1 MKKTWIFLFVVF
13 IFQIFLVSG
22 CANSTSEPKEAVK
35 TEETKD
41 NKSDDTGSKTEPV
54 NPGTPTK
61 EPATT
66 DPATPAEPEPA
77 PVIKYTIS
85 FFANSENA
93 TGSTESITAESDS
106 TITLTANRFSL
117 TGFKFVGWNTAADG
131 SGTGFSDEASFKLI
145 SNLTLYAQW
154 LSTEVPTY
162 SLEIVPPEH
171 GTVELNRYTS
181 RVGKNIRIFIAPD
194 DLYDINTISITMAD
208 GTSIIPINNNEIV
221 ENKNVYS
228 FTMPEQNV
236 TIQVSFKYTAHAI
249 RIGSSQNCIVTTS
262 VTDAK
267 AGSNVTV
274 MITPSQYYEF
284 ETISIRETEYNN
296 EIEVTGSENI
306 YTFTMPEKNVMVYV
320 YCKLVSYQVSFIT
333 DSTTVI
339 PNQQVQRNNKVASV
353 TLENTTN
360 REGFLGWYKNSE
372 CTEDNKFDFNTPIT
386 EDVVLYAKWK
396 TFIIDKR
403 NVHYTMQYS
412 CTVKYV
418 GEKCDYYN
426 ANAYLQE
433 LYSERKNVY
442 ITLDYSEIYSPEGY
456 WPMFFTDCK
465 NLVNIILPEGLEY
478 IEECYFSGCTS
489 LTDVTIPNTVTII
502 KGEAFENCTSLKN
515 VTFSDNI
522 TTIEMCAFL
531 NCSSLL
537 DINIP
542 NKLNTIGYCA
552 FKNCTSLQ
560 NITFSNNLKLI
571 DTYAFYGC
579 SSLTNIIIPEN
590 VESISSEAFK
600 GCSSLTD
607 LTIKAKRLDCGRN
620 AFKECNNLNN
630 IYISEGVEVLP
641 CGIYSGRS
649 DITTVSIPNSVTKI
663 ATQAFEGCTS
673 LINIIIPNNVTDIGD
688 YAFSGCSSLTNIT
701 IPNKV
706 KIIGREVFAGCISF
720 TNITIPRSI
729 TVIGRSAFDN
739 CTKLANVTFEDTG
752 CRWKLNKYSGSGESI
767 FEIGNMSSNT
777 TSNARALTNTY
788 KDCRWEKIQ

>member
-1 MKKTWIFLFVVF
+1 MI
-13 IFQIFLVSG
+13 SG

-41 NKSDDTGSKTEPV
+41 KKSDDTGSKTEPV
-54 NPGTPTK
+54 NPGTPATEPSTPTTK
-61 EPATT
+61 EPTTT

-85 FFANSENA
+85 FYANSENA
-93 TGSTESITAESDS
+93 TGSTESITIEADS
-106 TITLTANRFSL
+106 IITLTANGFSL

-131 SGTGFSDEASFKLI
+131 SGTGFSDEASFKLT

-171 GTVELNRYTS
+171 GIVELNRYTS

-274 MITPSQYYEF
+274 MITPGQYYEF

-333 DSTTVI
+333 DSSTVI
-339 PNQQVQRNNKVASV
+339 PNQQVQRNNKVVSV

-396 TFIIDKR
+396 TFIIDKK
-403 NVHYTMQYS
+403 NESYTMQYS
-412 CTVKYV
+412 CTIKYV
-418 GEKCDYYN
+418 GENCDYYN
-426 ANAYLQE
+426 AYSYLIE
-433 LYSERKNVY
+433 LYYKRNNVY
-442 ITLDYSEIYSPEGY
+442 ITLDYSEIYSPERY
-456 WPMFFTDCK
+456 WPSSFSNCK

-478 IEECYFSGCTS
+478 VDEGYFYGCTS
-489 LTDVTIPNTVTII
+489 LTDVTIPNTVTLI
-502 KGEAFENCTSLKN
+502 KREAFENCTSLKN
-515 VTFSDNI
+515 VILSDNI
-522 TTIEMCAFL
+522 TEIQDYAFF
-531 NCSSLL
+531 NCNSLL
-537 DINIP
+537 NINIP

-552 FKNCTSLQ
+552 FRNCTALK
-560 NITFSNNLKLI
+560 NISFPDTLKKIDSN
-571 DTYAFYGC
+571 AFDGC
-579 SSLTNIIIPEN
+579 SSLTSIIIPEN
-590 VESISSEAFK
+590 VETIYNKAFK
-600 GCSSLTD
+600 GCSSLTEI
-607 LTIKAKRLDCGRN
+607 TIKAKKLSYCCTDI
-620 AFKECNNLNN
+620 FQDCNNLNN
-630 IYISEGVEVLP
+630 INISEGIEVFP

-673 LINIIIPNNVTDIGD
+673 LTNIIIPNNVTVIGD
-688 YAFSGCSSLTNIT
+688 YAFSGCSSLKNIS

-706 KIIGREVFAGCISF
+706 TTIGREVFAGCISF

-739 CTKLANVTFEDTG
+739 CTKLASVTFEDTG
-752 CRWKLNKYSGSGESI
+752 CRWKLTKYSGSGESI

-788 KDCRWEKIQ
+788 KDCQWEKIQ